1 MFSRDDAAPSNPQ
14 DLANGA
20 LAALIRSHDW
30 ATTPLGPQVGWPQS
44 LKTLLDVMLAA
55 KQPMFIVWG
64 PARTLLY
71 NTPYGEI
78 LARKHPGALGRDFL
92 EVWSEIKDELVPIV
106 GQAYSGEPV
115 HMDDI
120 TLFLERHGYAEEA
133 HFAFSYTPVRDE
145 AGAVA
150 GFFCPCTETTGEVLA
165 ERRVAAETK
174 RQRGLFEQAPGFI
187 TILGGPEHVF
197 EFANATYR
205 RLFGDRDFIGRT
217 VRDAFPDLADQGF
230 FDLLDRVYA
239 SGERFVANGI
249 AVHLKVA
256 DGSTEERFL
265 DFIYEPVT
273 DEAGRVTGIFVEGHD
288 VTDTRRAK
296 AALSE
301 SEERLKRA
309 LEAGELGAWEL
320 DLNTLAAWRSPQ
332 HDRIFGY
339 ETMLPEW
346 TYGGFL
352 GHVVPEDRRWV
363 DAAFQS
369 AIAAKDLWDFECRIV
384 RADGETRWISAQGR
398 VDAGVAGA
406 PERMKGTVRD
416 VTDRRTVED
425 RLRELNEGL
434 EQRVAERTAERNRVW
449 EMSRDLFAIMGFD
462 GHLKAINPAW
472 EATLGRDTDTLL
484 SLSFREHI
492 HPDDHQAI
500 RAVIER
506 LFRGETVERF
516 ENRLPH
522 SNGSWRWISWT
533 LVPEGEVFYAVGRD
547 VTAEKEA
554 ATELEH
560 AQEALRQSQKMEAMG
575 QLTGGVAHD
584 FNNLLTP
591 IIGGLDML
599 QRNGLGSEREQRL
612 IAGAMQSADRA
623 KTLVQRLLA
632 FARRQPLQPTAVDVA
647 RLVTGMS
654 DLVASTSGPQIRVV
668 VEAASDLPP
677 AKADLNQLEMALLNL
692 GVNARDS
699 MPDGG
704 TIRITASAEQVA
716 AGHRSGLRPGEYIC
730 LSVADTGVGMD
741 GETQRRAI
749 EPFFS
754 TKGIGKGTGLGLS
767 MVHGLA
773 SQLAGALTIESRL
786 GVGTNVELWL
796 PLGEVEQQMPAGVQ
810 QAVLNFAAKGTALL
824 VDDEELVRMSTA
836 DMLSDLGYAVVEAES
851 AEEALRLL
859 RGGLELD
866 LVVTDHL
873 MPGMTGTELAHIIRS
888 ERPGVKILIVSGYA
902 EAEGIAPNLPRLT
915 KPFRRDDLAAKLQ
928 EATSL
933 S

>member
-1 MFSRDDAAPSNPQ
+1 M
-14 DLANGA
+14 
-20 LAALIRSHDW
+20 RSHDW
-30 ATTPLGPQVGWPQS
+30 AATPLGPSHGWPQP
-44 LKTLLDVMLAA
+44 LKTLVDVMLAA
-55 KQPMFIVWG
+55 NQPMFIVWG
-64 PARTLLY
+64 PQRTLLY
-71 NTPYGEI
+71 NSSYAEI
-78 LARKHPGALGRDFL
+78 LALKHPGAFGSDLLD
-92 EVWSEIKDELVPIV
+92 VWTEISDDLMPIV
-106 GQAYSGEPV
+106 RRAYSGEPV

-120 TLFLERHGYAEEA
+120 TLFLERRGYPEEA

-145 AGAVA
+145 SGAVA

-165 ERRVAAETK
+165 ERRVAAETE
-174 RQRGLFEQAPGFI
+174 RQRRLFEQAPGFI
-187 TILGGPEHVF
+187 TILSGPEHVF

-205 RLFGDRDFIGRT
+205 RLFGDRDFIGKT
-217 VRDAFPDLADQGF
+217 VRDAFPDLADQDF
-230 FDLLDRVYA
+230 FDLLDRVYE
-239 SGERFVANGI
+239 SGERFVASGI
-249 AVHLKVA
+249 VIHLKVA

-273 DEAGRVTGIFVEGHD
+273 DGAGRVSGIFVEGHD
-288 VTDTRRAK
+288 VTDTRRAE

-320 DLNTLAAWRSPQ
+320 DLDTLSAWRSEQ

-339 ETMLPEW
+339 ETLLPDW
-346 TYGGFL
+346 TYGAFL
-352 GHVVPEDRRWV
+352 DHVVPEDREWV
-363 DAAFQS
+363 DAKFQA
-369 AIAAKDLWDFECRIV
+369 AIAGTGIWDFECRV
-384 RADGETRWISAQGR
+384 RRADGEERWIWAQGR
-398 VDAGVAGA
+398 VDSTPAGKA
-406 PERMKGTVRD
+406 ERIKGTVRD
-416 VTDRRTVED
+416 VTERRAVED

-434 EQRVAERTAERNRVW
+434 ELRVAERTAERNRVW
-449 EMSRDLFAIMGFD
+449 EMSRDLFAVMGFD

-472 EATLGRDTDTLL
+472 ESTLGRDTETLL
-484 SLSFREHI
+484 ALPFPEQV
-492 HPDDHQAI
+492 HPDDHS
-500 RAVIER
+500 AVKAMMER
-506 LFRGETVERF
+506 LLKGETVERF
-516 ENRLPH
+516 EDRLH
-522 SNGSWRWISWT
+522 HADGTWRWISWT
-533 LVPEGEVFYAVGRD
+533 LVPEGDVFYAVGRD
-547 VTAEKEA
+547 VTPEKEA
-554 ATELEH
+554 ASELEH

-599 QRNGLGSEREQRL
+599 QRNGLGGEREQRL

-632 FARRQPLQPTAVDVA
+632 FARRQPLQPTAVDVS
-647 RLVTGMS
+647 RLITGMS

-668 VEAASDLPP
+668 AEAAPDLPP

-692 GVNARDS
+692 GVNARDA

-704 TIRITASAEQVA
+704 TIRITASLEHVTV
-716 AGHRSGLRPGEYIC
+716 GHRSGLRSGQYIC

-741 GETQRRAI
+741 DETRRRAI

-773 SQLAGALTIESRL
+773 SQLSGALTIESRI
-786 GVGTNVELWL
+786 GVGTNIELWL
-796 PLGEVEQQMPAGVQ
+796 PMGEAQQKLGGEVQ
-810 QAVLNFAAKGTALL
+810 QASPRFAAKGTALL
-824 VDDEELVRMSTA
+824 VDDEDLVRMSTA

-859 RGGLELD
+859 RGGVKLD

-888 ERPGVKILIVSGYA
+888 ERPEVEILIVSGYA
-902 EAEGIAPNLPRLT
+902 EAEGIAPDLPRLT

-928 EATSL
+928 EAASL